1 MRDGQSG
8 QAAVEWLG
16 VLLVLALGLGAL
28 ATIAPLVDGRSL
40 GGFMAHRIA
49 CAVRGS
55 CPDGD
60 AG

>member
-28 ATIAPLVDGRSL
+28 ATIAPPSTGARWAGSWLTGSL
-40 GGFMAHRIA
+40 A
-49 CAVRGS
+49 
-55 CPDGD
+55 P
-60 AG
+60 